1 MVFSLLLAT
10 VLALDP
16 APQGDFATFAQA
28 VEAANEGRDAE
39 ALAAFQRLANVN
51 PDDVDARLWIARLH
65 VRMGHRDLAEPVYR
79 SVLLEEPGDL
89 EAMLGIAD
97 ALLARGEFD
106 EASEIL
112 ERAESLEPENDEVL
126 YSVGRAH
133 LYSGR
138 TPRAIT
144 YFERAYGVS
153 PTDQH
158 RMSLDGARL
167 AYLHRVELRG
177 SSEQFGGSTPDSQF
191 GDLTVNIRLNDQ
203 WRVFGR
209 GQAQRKFGISEQRAG
224 GGAEWR
230 WKQTTILRGHALV
243 MPDNVVMPE
252 GDYLGELQ
260 YTYLD
265 ATWSGS
271 VRHFDF
277 TGARATV
284 ISPAIQWTPAASRVA
299 VGLRY
304 ALSISESRPAS
315 DPLTTDVATSHSLQL
330 QGAYRLRRRVWVQ
343 GGYAAGI
350 EDFENYSI
358 DRIGDFRANTLSGG
372 FRIDLP
378 TLTGV
383 VGNYERQWRTGAD
396 MNRFSLSLQQRF

>member
-191 GDLTVNIRLNDQ
+191 GDLTVNIRLSDQ

-343 GGYAAGI
+343 GGYAAGV

>member
-343 GGYAAGI
+343 GGYAAGV